1 MKYRIITWIE
11 NENTALS
18 LGQKTKMPH
27 YHLDKK
33 QKYRIITWTEYDII
47 CIKFIILIIGGC
59 AFIWSK
65 SWNEWSSQ
73 DKTLTKLSQGQA
85 FFDFLANWWKSG
97 LGVNQAWV

>member
-18 LGQKTKMPH
+18 LGQKTEIPH

-47 CIKFIILIIGGC
+47 CIKFIISIIGGC

-65 SWNEWSSQ
+65 SWSSQ
-73 DKTLTKLSQGQA
+73 RKTLTKLSQGQA